1 MPSTRT
7 FGAINGAGVQV
18 QEVQPAKPIQ
28 DGPLGSTIMVG
39 VFRSGPTDR
48 VISLLAGLP
57 QFRRVYGGLAQY
69 SDTPLAA
76 EHFYSAGRGAGVLHA
91 LRVTDGTERAAS
103 LALYNRDVD
112 LNVCEGT
119 PPAKLPAVVMTLDA
133 DNGGRWA
140 GRRAVKAGD
149 VSLGSAITGDS
160 TVDLGITT
168 ELADEWEGAILRFPN
183 DDSTFEG
190 KITSNTAAGVFTI
203 EGTFPD
209 GLDAGSDGRWTLE
222 LVNEHELTGNL
233 EALAVEVGD
242 GGRDPS
248 GQFSLYVYRDGAK
261 VKEWT
266 DLSLDAA
273 GDSYWFDALDGDLDN
288 YEISPEADDFAGDPS
303 AALQRPANYAEIPA
317 PGGVGTNT
325 LTFQV
330 IRWARSGTGTPF
342 LDTVNDITWGSDP
355 REVTILLTF
364 NAATTGTVTATFPD
378 GKVVTGLPSFTL
390 GTAYTSQ
397 HAWLPGFTARA
408 GTVAAI
414 SGTTLTIY
422 VRPLPANLQKQG
434 AYLYIAAA
442 PSEGD
447 TRVKYRVASNDHET
461 VTLAP
466 SVDISGDVD
475 APGAPSAT
483 GSVGAAT
490 FDLSG
495 SSLTFIYSVGLAGAV
510 KGPFTLTETLSG
522 AAETI
527 ADVVAELNARELAR
541 AGSAA
546 AKLVQFSAS
555 ATNHIVVTALQDF
568 GPDATLTIGSGTLNT
583 ELGFTDDSSTT
594 GSAPTIC
601 RLQFRQELG
610 GGYDGR
616 AAVDGDSY
624 VDALDVSTSPLN
636 DLLESNTGLLRIAA
650 PGVVDVD
657 AQVAVMRWAY
667 ATNSLAYV
675 EIPDTYTTESGAIA
689 WHEANLAIG
698 PEQDYTACH
707 WPSYGD
713 ITSPYGAG
721 LYRAPLTGLILGAEA
736 RFALEAKGYHLAPAG
751 DGLTLP
757 GIKRLPT
764 LDRRLDNEALNAY
777 GLIEVRKRG
786 ATVKLWGDRLAGYGG
801 RPWKHKRAAM
811 SHIGRVLLTNTT
823 SLVFRAINASTLAEA
838 KRLVRELF
846 LSWYRVGWFDDLAG
860 ATFEKQVEIKAD
872 ASNNPAAERALGNM
886 HVDIS
891 FGIVDTAERVVFKIG
906 PAGVE
911 ETS

>member
-1 MPSTRT
+1 MATRT

-48 VISLLAGLP
+48 VISLESGLP
-57 QFRRVYGGLAQY
+57 QYRRVFGGLAQY
-69 SDTPLAA
+69 SDAPLCA
-76 EHFYSAGRGAGVLHA
+76 EHFYSAGRGAGVLHV

-119 PPAKLPAVVMTLDA
+119 PPTKLPAVVMTLDA
-133 DNGGRWA
+133 DNGGRWG

-149 VSLGSAITGDS
+149 VTLSTAITGDS
-160 TVDLGITT
+160 TVDLGITS
-168 ELADEWEGAILRFPN
+168 ELEDEWVGATLRFPN
-183 DDSTFEG
+183 DDSSFEG
-190 KITSNTAAGVFTI
+190 VITSNTAAGVFTI
-203 EGTFPD
+203 AGTFPED
-209 GLDAGSDGRWTLE
+209 LSAGTDGRWTLE
-222 LVNEHELTGNL
+222 LLNEHELTGAL

-248 GQFSLYVYRDGAK
+248 LQFSLYVYRDGVKA
-261 VKEWT
+261 KEWA
-266 DLSLDAA
+266 DLAMDAA
-273 GDSYWFDALDGDLDN
+273 GDAYWFDAIDGDLDN
-288 YEISPEADDFAGDPS
+288 YEIEPQADDFSGDP
-303 AALQRPANYAEIPA
+303 AASLQRPANYAEIPA

-330 IRWARSGTGTPF
+330 VRWARSGTGTPF
-342 LDTVNDITWGSDP
+342 LDTINDITWGSDP

-364 NAATTGTVTATFPD
+364 TAATTFTVAATFPD
-378 GKVVTGLPSFTL
+378 GKTVTSLPTGTL

-414 SGTTLTIY
+414 AGTTLTIY
-422 VRPLPANLQKQG
+422 VRPLPADLQKKG

-447 TRVKYRVASNDHET
+447 TRTKYRVASNDHET

-466 SVDISGDVD
+466 SVDLTGEVD
-475 APGAPSAT
+475 APGAPSFT
-483 GSVGAAT
+483 GTVSSAT
-490 FDLSG
+490 FDMSSG
-495 SSLTFIYSVGLAGAV
+495 SLTFIYSVGLAGAL
-510 KGPFTLTETLSG
+510 KGPFTLTESLSG

-527 ADVVAELNARELAR
+527 AAVVADLNARELAR
-541 AGSAA
+541 VSGVAA
-546 AKLVQFSAS
+546 DKLVEFT
-555 ATNHIVVTALQDF
+555 ATSDNKVKVTALQDF
-568 GPDATLTIGSGTLNT
+568 GPDATITLGSGTLNAV
-583 ELGFTDDSSTT
+583 LGYTNSASTT

-616 AAVDGDSY
+616 AAVDGDTY
-624 VDALDVSTSPLN
+624 VSALDVSTSPLN

-650 PGVVDVD
+650 PGTVDVD
-657 AQVAVMRWAY
+657 AQVAVMRWAH

-675 EIPDTYTTESGAIA
+675 EIPDTYTTEAGAIA
-689 WHEANLAIG
+689 WHETNLAIG
-698 PEQDYTACH
+698 AEQDYAACH

-713 ITSPYGAG
+713 IVSPYGSG

-736 RFALEAKGYHLAPAG
+736 RFALESKGYHLAPAG

-764 LDRRLDNEALNAY
+764 LDRRLDNEALNSY

-786 ATVKLWGDRLAGYGG
+786 AVVKLWGDRLAGYGG
-801 RPWKHKRAAM
+801 RPWKHKRAAN

-823 SLVFRAINASTLAEA
+823 SLVFRAINASSLAEA

-846 LSWYRVGWFDDLAG
+846 LSWYRVGWFDDTAG

-872 ASNNPAAERALGNM
+872 ASNNPAAERALGNL
-886 HVDIS
+886 HVDIA
-891 FGIVDTAERVVFKIG
+891 FTIVDTAERVIFKIG
-906 PAGVE
+906 PAGIE